1 MLYVQRHL
9 WINSSKI
16 YWCLT
21 ENIYPYS
28 TATSWKRK
36 SGVFLHSRSVTNI
49 LRNYTLSVYW
59 LIYYVNIMTLIST
72 SFEAKLQQA
81 ISHLPPSHRT
91 LPQRNE
97 TFESLDAARLR
108 LQDYAFTQR
117 FALVTEKNYKKHSTL
132 VLDCSRHHKD
142 TRNYRKLSEED
153 RIRKNAK
160 VSFNDCKYRLRLQQY
175 KGETGWKF
183 KHHERI
189 SRSWYGCWSFYVSQ
203 TLISRSRS

>member
-1 MLYVQRHL
+1 MGYFALTFCYKIIPFLFIDWSIMSIPWL
-9 WINSSKI
+9 WF
-16 YWCLT
+16 L
-21 ENIYPYS
+21 
-28 TATSWKRK
+28 
-36 SGVFLHSRSVTNI
+36 LHSKQSFNK
-49 LRNYTLSVYW
+49 LS
-59 LIYYVNIMTLIST
+59 LTC
-72 SFEAKLQQA
+72 
-81 ISHLPPSHRT
+81 PPSHRT

-97 TFESLDAARLR
+97 TFESLDAASLR

-132 VLDCSRHHKD
+132 VLNCSRHHKD
-142 TRNYRKLSEED
+142 TRNYRKLSEKD

-203 TLISRSRS
+203 TLMSRSRS